1 MATSSWPRLDLAS
14 SIFNFLSLKG
24 KDPMT
29 NQNTSR
35 EIEPRQKQELETEGT
50 RPGHAFRPD
59 VDILEREDAFV
70 IHADLPGVDE
80 GSVDIRLD
88 QGVLTLDAR
97 PTVETTESD
106 AMHLEYRSGSYHRQ
120 FRISEKI
127 DSAAVT
133 GKMKD
138 GVLEL
143 VLPKTAQHQ
152 PRRIEVQAA

>member
-1 MATSSWPRLDLAS
+1 
-14 SIFNFLSLKG
+14 
-24 KDPMT
+24 MT
-29 NQNTSR
+29 NQVESNELVPR
-35 EIEPRQKQELETEGT
+35 EKLEVETEGT
-50 RPGHAFRPD
+50 RPGYAFRPD

-97 PTVETTESD
+97 PAEEPAEGATVLHS
-106 AMHLEYRSGSYHRQ
+106 EYASGGYFRE

-127 DSAAVT
+127 DAAAVRAQ
-133 GKMKD
+133 MKD

-152 PRRIEVQAA
+152 PRRIEVAAA

>member
-1 MATSSWPRLDLAS
+1 
-14 SIFNFLSLKG
+14 
-24 KDPMT
+24 MT
-29 NQNTSR
+29 NPNQSR
-35 EIEPRQKQELETEGT
+35 EIEAREKQELETEGT
-50 RPGHAFRPD
+50 RPGTAFRPD

-88 QGVLTLDAR
+88 KGVLTLNAALASE
-97 PTVETTESD
+97 PEAETG
-106 AMHLEYRSGSYHRQ
+106 ALHLEYRSGGYHRE
-120 FRISEKI
+120 FRISEKV
-127 DSAAVT
+127 DSAGVS

-152 PRRIEVQAA
+152 ARRVDVQAA